1 MVTEEINT
9 DFETQSI
16 GEKPGKSTAVKPG
29 IWQYAGYAVLGILFG
44 IVLVKAEVIN
54 WFRIQEMFRFQS
66 FHMFGV
72 IGSAVVTGLIALQLL
87 KWKKAKSLT
96 GASIEI
102 PKRHFQW
109 GQVYGGLMFGLG
121 WAMTGACPGP
131 VFALIGSGVT
141 VFLVV
146 LLSAIVGTWTYGA
159 LAKKLPH

>member
-1 MVTEEINT
+1 MQVEEINS

-16 GEKPGKSTAVKPG
+16 SEAKAKQPAVKPNAL
-29 IWQYAGYAVLGILFG
+29 QYVWYAVAGVLFG

-66 FHMFGV
+66 FHMYGV
-72 IGSAVVTGLIALQLL
+72 IGSAVVTGLITLQLL
-87 KWKKAKSLT
+87 KWKRMKSLT
-96 GASIEI
+96 GTPITVPE
-102 PKRHFQW
+102 RHFQW

-146 LLSAIVGTWTYGA
+146 LLSAIVGTWVYGA